1 MNIYGSL
8 MNIYD
13 EKKQRHL
20 CRNNASRASLTPL
33 GVKLMHKNS

>member
-13 EKKQRHL
+13 EKEQRYL